1 MSEEKLQNLI
11 DAHPDYSSIL
21 RTVLHWFITHP
32 NQKVVSKDT
41 FYTERFSFSRE
52 EIDVAFALMKDSSII
67 KATFQVLDDTGT
79 KVGKNYDNY
88 EDIPPYL
95 DTMWGEKRNTAEL
108 FVVPCYFRI
117 A

>member
-11 DAHPDYSSIL
+11 DAYPDYSSIL
-21 RTVLHWFITHP
+21 RTILQWFITHP
-32 NQKVVSKDT
+32 NQRHVSKDL

-52 EIDVAFALMKDSSII
+52 EIDVAFTLLKESLIL
-67 KATFQVLDDTGT
+67 KRTFQILDDTGT
-79 KVGKNYDNY
+79 KVGKDYDNF

-95 DTMWGEKRNTAEL
+95 DTMWGEKRNTSDL